1 MKSKKLSKEHK
12 IFLKTF
18 LKEVLSKKLTR
29 DEIVNYV
36 NYQFKL
42 KNLEPIYCKV
52 KLSNA
57 LSNIRFKEK
66 KSKINLLN
74 INKKTIEKK
83 KISKT
88 KNCKSKNCKSKNC
101 KSKKMSIKLTFNN
114 EILKKNKESKKT
126 HENTINRCNNDE
138 NNKNTVNLCNNDQN
152 AIDNRIKYE
161 NIDYESMI
169 YQDSVINDDFD
180 ICDDILIDIQN
191 CEELPVF

>member
-18 LKEVLSKKLTR
+18 LKEVLSRKLTR

-88 KNCKSKNCKSKNC
+88 KNCKSK
-101 KSKKMSIKLTFNN
+101 KMSIKLSFNN
-114 EILKKNKESKKT
+114 KILKKNKQSKKI

-138 NNKNTVNLCNNDQN
+138 NYKNTINLCNNDQI

>member
-18 LKEVLSKKLTR
+18 LKEVLSRKLTR

-74 INKKTIEKK
+74 INKKTIENK

-88 KNCKSKNCKSKNC
+88 NNCKSKNC
-101 KSKKMSIKLTFNN
+101 KSKKISIKLIFNN
-114 EILKKNKESKKT
+114 EKLKKNKQSKKT

-138 NNKNTVNLCNNDQN
+138 NYKNTINLCNNDQI
-152 AIDNRIKYE
+152 AIDNSIKYE

-180 ICDDILIDIQN
+180 ICDDILIDIQK